1 MALQPS
7 LRPLLIAGRPD
18 APHTLDVFL
27 DYVCPFSRKLSLTI
41 DGIVKP
47 WVEAGGRYE
56 GKIKIIFRN
65 QVQPWH
71 GSSTFTHEAGLAV
84 ARITPEK
91 FWPFSLLLL
100 KRQEEYYDIPTSTLT
115 PLQIR
120 EKLASLYAETAVR
133 SDQVD
138 AFKELLRNKS
148 TPNGG
153 VSVTDELK
161 YTIKFS
167 RQNGVHV
174 SPSVLWDGIFASEI
188 SSSWGEAEWTEF
200 FAQKVRV

>member
-7 LRPLLIAGRPD
+7 LRPLIIAGRPD

-27 DYVCPFSRKLSLTI
+27 DYVCPFSEKLSRTI
-41 DGIVKP
+41 DKIVKP
-47 WVEAGGRYE
+47 WVEVGGRYE

-71 GSSTFTHEAGLAV
+71 GSSTFTHESGLAV
-84 ARITPEK
+84 ARVTPQN

-100 KRQEEYYDIPTSTLT
+100 QRQEEYYDIPTSTLT
-115 PLQIR
+115 PMQIR
-120 EKLASLYAETAVR
+120 EKLASLYAETGVT
-133 SDQVD
+133 SDQVETFRD
-138 AFKELLRNKS
+138 LLRNKS

-174 SPSVLWDGIFASEI
+174 SPSVLWDGILVNEV
-188 SSSWGEAEWTEF
+188 SSSWGEPEWKEF
-200 FAQKVRV
+200 FAQKVTV